1 MSKLW
6 RSGSE
11 RVASASELPNTLW
24 YGGVAS
30 AADDAYGAALQ
41 GQTRGDE
48 GEIEK
53 EMTWHDS

>member
-1 MSKLW
+1 VSQLW

-11 RVASASELPNTLW
+11 RVAAASELPDTLW
-24 YGGVAS
+24 YSGVTGVAS
-30 AADDAYGAALQ
+30 AADDAYGATLQ

-53 EMTWHDS
+53 ERT

>member
-1 MSKLW
+1 MSQLW

-11 RVASASELPNTLW
+11 RVAAASELPNTLW
-24 YGGVAS
+24 YSGVVS

-41 GQTRGDE
+41 GQARGDE

-53 EMTWHDS
+53 ERTRHDF